1 MPDISEMS
9 EWQNKEIH
17 IIIIVVMPLPR
28 ATIDHVRVTT
38 YKQ

>member
-17 IIIIVVMPLPR
+17 IIIIVAIAIAERPLIMY
-28 ATIDHVRVTT
+28 A
-38 YKQ
+38 